1 LVLCSW
7 CFVLGSNP
15 WRSVKI
21 RGSVFPYILPLMIPH
36 CNLAKGLT
44 IDAGGYILVTR
55 LGFSGSLLLTWE
67 NRENGANPLRSRRC
81 NRIRNPHW
89 PLLVARFGAR
99 GKAWRTV
106 IPKVRRPA
114 QSSSLR

>member
-1 LVLCSW
+1 MGGL
-7 CFVLGSNP
+7 
-15 WRSVKI
+15 
-21 RGSVFPYILPLMIPH
+21 VFPHLRGCVLPRR
-36 CNLAKGLT
+36 NLAKGLT
-44 IDAGGYILVTR
+44 ICDVGYILLVG
-55 LGFSGSLLLTWE
+55 LGFLGGLLLTRE